1 MSGEASVPTDDPRPQ
16 PPAAPEPGDCCGGGC
31 TLCVFDL
38 HEQTLARYRQ
48 QLAAWLLRH
57 PQAHESD

>member
-1 MSGEASVPTDDPRPQ
+1 MSGEESSPLRDPRPQ
-16 PPAAPEPGDCCGGGC
+16 PPSAPQPGDCCGGGC

-38 HEQTLARYRQ
+38 HAQALERYQQ